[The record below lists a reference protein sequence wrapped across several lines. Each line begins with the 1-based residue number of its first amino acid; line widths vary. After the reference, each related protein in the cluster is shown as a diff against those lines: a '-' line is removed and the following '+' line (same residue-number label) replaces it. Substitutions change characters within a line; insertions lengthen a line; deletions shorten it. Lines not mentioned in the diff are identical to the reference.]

1 MVKFPTLEVMT
12 SMAAHKISDAV
23 IRRLPGYYRYLRELE
38 KVGITRI
45 SSQELGARMGLT
57 ASQIRQDINCFGT
70 LGQQG
75 YGYNVSD
82 LRSHIGSILG
92 LDSDHSV
99 VIVGAGNIGQA
110 VACYPGFSSRG
121 FKPVAMFDVRP
132 ELIGSTISGIPVL
145 DSNDMVAYLK
155 EHPVSIGVIAT
166 PSRAA
171 QQAAQALVDGGV
183 RAIWNFAPMDLK
195 VPANVAINNVHL
207 TDSLLVLTYRLHQM
221 ELSEDGDKN

>member
-1 MVKFPTLEVMT
+1 
-12 SMAAHKISDAV
+12 MAAHKISDAV

-38 KVGITRI
+38 KIGITRI

-75 YGYNVSD
+75 YGYNVTD
-82 LRSHIGSILG
+82 LRTHIGSILG
-92 LDSDHSV
+92 LDCQHSM

-110 VACYPGFSSRG
+110 VAWYPGFSSRG
-121 FKPVAMFDVRP
+121 FEPVAMFDVRP
-132 ELIGSTISGIPVL
+132 DLIGSVIRGVPVYDVEDL
-145 DSNDMVAYLK
+145 RSYLA
-155 EHPVSIGVIAT
+155 EHPVRIGVIAT
-166 PSRAA
+166 PAAVA
-171 QQAAQALVDGGV
+171 QQVAQALVDGGV

-195 VPANVAINNVHL
+195 VPQNVVINNVHL

-221 ELSEDGDKN
+221 ELSEQAQDNAPKA

>member
-1 MVKFPTLEVMT
+1 
-12 SMAAHKISDAV
+12 MAAHKISDAV

-38 KVGITRI
+38 KIGITRI

-92 LDSDHSV
+92 LDTPHSM

-110 VACYPGFSSRG
+110 VAWYPGFSQRG
-121 FKPVAMFDVRP
+121 FEPVAMFDVKP
-132 ELIGSTISGIPVL
+132 ELIGTVIRGVPVYDTQDL
-145 DSNDMVAYLK
+145 VSFLK
-155 EHPVSIGVIAT
+155 EHPVRIGVIAT

-195 VPANVAINNVHL
+195 VPENVAINNVHL

-221 ELSEDGDKN
+221 ELNESAGEADTQA